1 MYEEGWLKNAA
12 LGAALLAGTTG
23 VGAGL
28 GAAAPYIAKARTA
41 VSDSIGN
48 VMGVKDA
55 GNVTRAREA
64 RREQLAKKVG
74 GNAALGGIGG
84 LAIGAGA
91 LATAATS
98 KRRRIG

>member
-1 MYEEGWLKNAA
+1 
-12 LGAALLAGTTG
+12 
-23 VGAGL
+23 
-28 GAAAPYIAKARTA
+28 
-41 VSDSIGN
+41 
-48 VMGVKDA
+48 MGVKDA

-64 RREQLAKKVG
+64 RREQLAKKAG

-98 KRRRIG
+98 KRR